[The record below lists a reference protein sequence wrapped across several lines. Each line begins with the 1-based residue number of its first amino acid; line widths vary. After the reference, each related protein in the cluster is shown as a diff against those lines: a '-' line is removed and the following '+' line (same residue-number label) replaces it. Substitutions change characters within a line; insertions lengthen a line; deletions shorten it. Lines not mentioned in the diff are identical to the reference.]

1 MSKIYHHKRKEQQ
14 TTHRSEENIQPCNER
29 EGYGF
34 TSVRPEGE
42 QKEVG
47 KR

>member
-29 EGYGF
+29 GIWIYLGKAG
-34 TSVRPEGE
+34 GE

>member
-1 MSKIYHHKRKEQQ
+1 MDLRK
-14 TTHRSEENIQPCNER
+14 TFNGVTKG
-29 EGYGF
+29 GYGF